1 MNLWAASAVISCEG
15 LRPLLIAD
23 SSVKPAPRN
32 ILWDR
37 VWSLPRA
44 VALPITFM
52 ERVLEDKILL
62 AHGSGGKL
70 AHELVEKSFV
80 KALANPFLAKLDDSA
95 VIDLSGRLAFTTD
108 SYVVSPIFFPG
119 GDIGKLAV
127 CGTVNDLAMSG
138 AKPLYLSLSFII
150 EEGLPRAELDQ
161 IVDSTRKAAQ
171 EAEVEI
177 VTGDTKVVHRGS
189 ADKLF
194 INTAGVGII
203 AEGVNISGSNAR
215 PGDRVILSG
224 TIGDHGIAVLSQR
237 EGLSFSTRLES
248 DCAPLGNLVAEMLA
262 ASPNIHC
269 LRDPTRG
276 GLATSLN
283 ELAKQSKVGIRIE
296 EEKIP
301 VREEVLA
308 ACEMLGF
315 DPLYVANEGK
325 LVAIVPTEDADR
337 VLGAMRRNRYGKSA
351 AIIGEVRGEQPGR
364 VVMKTVLGASRI
376 VDMLVGDLLP
386 RIC

>member
-1 MNLWAASAVISCEG
+1 V
-15 LRPLLIAD
+15 
-23 SSVKPAPRN
+23 
-32 ILWDR
+32 
-37 VWSLPRA
+37 
-44 VALPITFM
+44 
-52 ERVLEDKILL
+52 EDKILL

-70 AHELVEKSFV
+70 AHDLVERFV
-80 KALANPFLAKLDDSA
+80 KSLANPLLDKLDDSA
-95 VIDLSGRLAFTTD
+95 VFDISGRLAFTTD

-127 CGTVNDLAMSG
+127 CGTVNDLATSG

-150 EEGLPRAELDQ
+150 EEGLSLKELEKVVGSVQRA
-161 IVDSTRKAAQ
+161 VR
-171 EAEVEI
+171 EAGIKI
-177 VTGDTKVVHRGS
+177 VTGDTKVVTRGS

-194 INTAGVGII
+194 INTAGLGVIP
-203 AEGVNISGSNAR
+203 EGVNVSGSNAR
-215 PGDRVILSG
+215 PGDKVILNG
-224 TIGDHGIAVLSQR
+224 AIGDHGIAVISQR
-237 EGLSFSTRLES
+237 QGLSFATKLKS
-248 DCAPLGNLVAEMLA
+248 DCAPLGGLVAEMVK
-262 ASPNIHC
+262 ASPNINA

-283 ELAKQSKVGIRIE
+283 ELAKQSKVSIRIE
-296 EEKIP
+296 EKAIP

-325 LVAIVPTEDADR
+325 MVAIVPPRDADK
-337 VLGAMRRNRYGKSA
+337 VLTAMRKNKYGKDA
-351 AIIGEVRGEQPGR
+351 AIIGEVMAENPGR
-364 VVMKTVLGASRI
+364 VVMKTVLGSHRI